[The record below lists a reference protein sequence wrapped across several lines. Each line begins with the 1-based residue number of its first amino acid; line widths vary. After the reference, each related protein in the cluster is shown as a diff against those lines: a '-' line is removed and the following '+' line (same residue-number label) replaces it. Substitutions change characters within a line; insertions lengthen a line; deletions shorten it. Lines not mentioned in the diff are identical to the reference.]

1 MRTPPSNRLTVGSVT
16 IEAGKIRRKNM
27 DSILDMGF
35 LCAPSPE
42 SVLPSIADVNEVIAG
57 ITLPS
62 APHQRFHAVEV
73 GQGIAFFVS
82 PISPSFAIRVA
93 QATAQAL
100 QPLGFTGTITVCA
113 DRLGPRPRKKPRYAY
128 NASICA
134 VDAAI
139 DQSWMPLSFREVKD
153 NQSCWA
159 AESSAFT
166 TLVDRLTGWAAD
178 NTKGSILA
186 GLHFT
191 MIRCDREQAAAVLK
205 QCCGEVG
212 RANLLFP
219 TKHGDWYVNFSR
231 EGWLHIGVEYKDGAP
246 EGLNALTTLLQEL
259 EPLYDHAAV
268 TLNHFG
274 AVTPNSVMVRSPVPG
289 PSDSE
294 FAADHSFVK
303 TSAPGIFAF
312 QVLGPGHPELK
323 PGDAWQ
329 TFPLTGGKRMI
340 ISRDPSAWWGR
351 REGYPESGFDALRE
365 ANKLLLGKWA
375 GPVTMPDAGP
385 P

>member
-1 MRTPPSNRLTVGSVT
+1 
-16 IEAGKIRRKNM
+16 M
-27 DSILDMGF
+27 DSILDLGF
-35 LCAPSPE
+35 LCAPAPE
-42 SVLPSIADVNEVIAG
+42 SVLPLLADVNDVIAQ

-73 GQGIAFFVS
+73 AQGIAFFVS

-100 QPLGFTGTITVCA
+100 QPLGFAGTITACA
-113 DRLGPRPRKKPRYAY
+113 GRLGPRPRKKPRFAY

-139 DQSWMPLSFREVKD
+139 DQSRMPLAFREVKD

-159 AESSAFT
+159 TESSAFS
-166 TLVDRLTGWAAD
+166 TLVDRLTGWAAE
-178 NTKGSILA
+178 NTKGLILA

-191 MIRCDREQAAAVLK
+191 MIRCGPEQAAAVLK
-205 QCCGEVG
+205 QCCGDVG
-212 RANLLFP
+212 WANLLVP

-231 EGWLHIGVEYKDGAP
+231 EGWLHVGVEYKDGAP

-259 EPLYDHAAV
+259 EPLYDYAAV

-312 QVLGPGHPELK
+312 QVLGPGHPEMK

-329 TFPLTGGKRMI
+329 TFPLDGGKRMI

-351 REGYPESGFDALRE
+351 REGYPESGFDALRA